1 MAFLLRKKYFDKIYI
16 ESACA
21 LWYNFINKIYNME
34 VYPMPRPKGSK
45 NKPKAAKV
53 TTDFAAAI
61 AEKTAEKAQLEQNIA
76 DTLEQINGL
85 KAQLKSNRAALKSAE
100 ETIAKLETKKA
111 SADAKAALNAQKTEL
126 DSTVEKLLSEGLTM
140 EEILGRLNG

>member
-1 MAFLLRKKYFDKIYI
+1 
-16 ESACA
+16 
-21 LWYNFINKIYNME
+21 
-34 VYPMPRPKGSK
+34 MPRPKGSK
-45 NKPKAAKV
+45 NKPKVANV

-76 DTLEQINGL
+76 DTLEQISSL

-100 ETIAKLETKKA
+100 KAIAKLEAKKA

-126 DSTVEKLLSEGLTM
+126 DSTVEKLLAEGLTM

>member
-1 MAFLLRKKYFDKIYI
+1 
-16 ESACA
+16 
-21 LWYNFINKIYNME
+21 
-34 VYPMPRPKGSK
+34 MPRPKGSK
-45 NKPKAAKV
+45 NKPKAANV

-76 DTLEQINGL
+76 DTLEQISSL

-100 ETIAKLETKKA
+100 KAIAKLEAKKA
-111 SADAKAALNAQKTEL
+111 SADAKTEL
-126 DSTVEKLLSEGLTM
+126 DSTVEKLLAEGLTM